1 MIKAIMCRQ
10 QKLCYGRHKLLTTS
24 IDSAATRA
32 REYATTFIDTSAAL
46 GRRLEGQVAVI
57 TGAASGIGEATAR
70 SFIAHGARV
79 IIADIQDEA
88 GTKLAKDLGPN
99 AHFVHCDVSKEED
112 VSESV
117 GLAVSVYGQLD
128 IMYNNAGILMPK
140 SMGTDTGISDLNLA
154 DMHDMFRIN
163 VYGVALG
170 IKHAARVMKPQRRGC
185 IICTASITSILSS
198 LASHYYTVSK
208 HAVVGLTRSSASELS
223 EYGIRV
229 NCISPTIVMTPF
241 LRIMLSNPH
250 LNKKLGE
257 WRTSE
262 AGCNLS
268 QTFLSPD
275 EVAKAALFLASDGN
289 YISGHNLVI
298 DGSRSVTGSPKLFP
312 LETDDSKEE
321 NQD

>member
-1 MIKAIMCRQ
+1 MKLAIMWRQ
-10 QKLCYGRHKLLTTS
+10 QKLCYGVHKLLATS
-24 IDSAATRA
+24 IDSAATWA
-32 REYATTFIDTSAAL
+32 REYATNSTHTSAAL
-46 GRRLEGQVAVI
+46 GRSLERQVAVI

-99 AHFVHCDVSKEED
+99 AHFIHCDVSKEED

-128 IMYNNAGILMPK
+128 IMYNNAGIVMPK
-140 SMGTDTGISDLNLA
+140 SMATGTGISDLNLA
-154 DMHDMFRIN
+154 DMHEMFRTN

-185 IICTASITSILSS
+185 IICTASTASIQGG
-198 LASHYYTVSK
+198 LASHHYTVSK

-229 NCISPTIVMTPF
+229 NCISPTGVMTPL
-241 LRIMLSNPH
+241 LRLILSNPKI
-250 LNKKLGE
+250 KKKVDDL
-257 WRTSE
+257 RTSA

-268 QTFLSPD
+268 KTFLSPD
-275 EVAKAALFLASDGN
+275 EVAKAALFLASNGN

-312 LETDDSKEE
+312 LETDDGEAL
-321 NQD
+321 